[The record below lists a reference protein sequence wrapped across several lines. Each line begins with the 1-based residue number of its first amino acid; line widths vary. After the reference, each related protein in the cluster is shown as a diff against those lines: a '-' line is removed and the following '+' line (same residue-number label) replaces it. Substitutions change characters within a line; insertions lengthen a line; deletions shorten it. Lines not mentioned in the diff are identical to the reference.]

1 MTTPPEIESRRPG
14 GRRSKL
20 TPETHDA
27 IVRAVRAG
35 ATHEAAAG
43 AAGIDESTLYRWL
56 REAEAEDAPA
66 DKRQFHQDLARARA
80 EVEVRVVAGSVMR
93 GIMGGYE
100 LEKTTLTRPDGTVE
114 ERVRY
119 APADP
124 RTGLEFLARRE
135 PSRWGRRNPVEI
147 SGPGGGPVLVQTA
160 VIHELSARL
169 FEELTA
175 DDDVEIEAEVLSEEE
190 GE

>member
-1 MTTPPEIESRRPG
+1 MTTPQEIERRPG
-14 GRRSKL
+14 GRKSKL

-27 IVRAVRAG
+27 IVKAVRAG
-35 ATHEAAAG
+35 ATYEAAAG

-56 REAEAEDAPA
+56 REGESEDGPA
-66 DKRQFHQDLARARA
+66 DKRQFRHDLMRARA

-100 LEKTTLTRPDGTVE
+100 VEKTTLTRPDGTVE

-135 PSRWGRRNPVEI
+135 PSRWGRRTPLEI
-147 SGPGGGPVLVQTA
+147 SGPGGGPVQVQAAT
-160 VIHELSARL
+160 IQELTVRL
-169 FEELTA
+169 YEELTTG
-175 DDDVEIEAEVLSEEE
+175 ETIE
-190 GE
+190 GEILDEEDEGGD